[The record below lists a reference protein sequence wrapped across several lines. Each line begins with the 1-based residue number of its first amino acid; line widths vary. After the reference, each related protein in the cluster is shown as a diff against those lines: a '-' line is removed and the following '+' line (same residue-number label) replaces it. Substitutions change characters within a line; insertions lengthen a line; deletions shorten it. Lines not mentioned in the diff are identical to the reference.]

1 MRTPFSFMRNILPLL
16 LLAILLWTPDIL
28 AASQTPDRLRLSGVV
43 RDSQGREVKDVRL
56 EVEVNGQPVKPVE
69 PEEPLITGE
78 HGAFAAEFLLPAG
91 TLPAAR
97 VEVKAYKPGFRP
109 LAVVPIRVLE
119 TPPDQEGSPSFQA
132 VQSFTMERRLTP
144 AAWIAAGVLLIVYA
158 LIAFE
163 WLHRTLAATLGAAVI
178 LFTTYAAGT
187 FNQDFFILSF
197 EDAVGA
203 IDMNVI
209 FLLLGMMIIVGV
221 LKTTGLFR
229 WLACQAYALARGR
242 VLFLVSLLM
251 LFTAMVS
258 ALIDNVTTML
268 LMIPVT
274 IEIAVPLK
282 VNPAALLIPE
292 VFAANVGGAATLIG
306 DPPNLLIGSYA
317 QLSFVDFLANLGG
330 IVLVCLAAVVVY
342 YFLWYRT
349 AYRRAF
355 DLDFVRTLAF
365 LKTESR
371 IKDKKLLTK
380 ALIISAG
387 TLFLFFVHHLLG
399 MPASVAALAGAM
411 LLLATSRADIVKMLE
426 NEVEWATLL
435 FLMAL
440 FIIIASAQ
448 STGLTQMAANW
459 VEKTAGGNFFLAVL
473 LVLWVSALASCLL
486 ETTAFTAAMLPI
498 VAHLSGILPG
508 AETGVLWW
516 ALALGACLGG
526 NGTMIGASANVVTVG
541 LAEKAGYRISFVDYL
556 KACFIPM
563 VITVAISMA
572 YLLMAF

>member
-317 QLSFVDFLANLGG
+317 QLYFVDFLANLGG